1 MGQSPSEETQTDH
14 GSRSARSMA
23 LKGAGPSGRPVQFQR
38 AISPKTN
45 GRRGLPGL
53 VALGMAGVGFAL
65 VPQHG
70 NHFAPLL
77 RGPEPDH
84 RRIEQTALRPRP
96 LVDGGAAARIDDEPH
111 RTPGRGGES
120 DGETARRPDALH
132 AELLAHGR
140 IAVQRPG
147 GRLETPLGVE
157 QKDPGQGVAR
167 RSVERSPP
175 CHVGLPDAEHKLQ
188 PLRLGGKAQRQE
200 HEKE

>member
-1 MGQSPSEETQTDH
+1 MVLKRFNRLVFRLELQQGGSVARTQ
-14 GSRSARSMA
+14 
-23 LKGAGPSGRPVQFQR
+23 
-38 AISPKTN
+38 
-45 GRRGLPGL
+45 
-53 VALGMAGVGFAL
+53 FAL
-65 VPQHG
+65 
-70 NHFAPLL
+70 A
-77 RGPEPDH
+77 RGGESD
-84 RRIEQTALRPRP
+84 
-96 LVDGGAAARIDDEPH
+96 
-111 RTPGRGGES
+111 GES

-147 GRLETPLGVE
+147 SRLETPLGVE

-188 PLRLGGKAQRQE
+188 PLWLGGKPQRQE